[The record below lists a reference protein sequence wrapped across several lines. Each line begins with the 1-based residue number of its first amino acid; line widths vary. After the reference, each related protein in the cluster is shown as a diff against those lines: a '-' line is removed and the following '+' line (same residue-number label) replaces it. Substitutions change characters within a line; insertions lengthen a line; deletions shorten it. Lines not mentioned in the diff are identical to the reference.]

1 MTRDGIN
8 FTNNG
13 QFALSGTTNFV
24 INPGLIQQPASGTV
38 EIYVVTMSNTGGG
51 TTLATITV
59 SHGSTHIDSV
69 VISQGLIVPV
79 LSAITLSPSGYLVF
93 GATAP
98 TFVPPTSASS
108 GAITYTSSSTDVA
121 TIDSNSGVITIVGT
135 GISTITA
142 TQAANG
148 NYATASTTATL
159 TVAATPSLTGFNA
172 ISKTYGD
179 AAFSLSAPTSASAG
193 AFTYTSSNTAVA
205 TISGST
211 VTVVSVGTSTITA
224 TQAANGN
231 YATASTTATLTVTTG
246 SQATLTASASASSIV
261 AITGTSTLST
271 SGGSGTGAVTYATT
285 GDCTISGTTLTA
297 GATIGTCTVTATK
310 AADANYAVA
319 TGTVNVTVTAI
330 GTQANPTFSPAAGA
344 IAFGTT
350 VTITSSGADA
360 IYYTTDGSTPT
371 TSSTNQATT
380 PLVINTAV
388 TVKALAVKAGYT
400 NSAIGSAAYTQ
411 AVATAPSAVILA
423 VGSSNP
429 VGGVTNVAIPAAGAT
444 DTTGAVTGWV
454 TATADTIKFTVTN
467 GGSSASTITIN
478 GSPYTSGDNYTISAA
493 STLTIVVTTTET
505 NKVTAVRTF
514 TVSVSAPIVINTA
527 AISGVTAPVTG
538 ATPVTTTTAG
548 SGYTGTV
555 TWSPS
560 VSGTFAYNTAYTAT
574 VTLTAAS
581 GYTLTGVTANF
592 FTVSGAT
599 TTNPINSGV
608 VTAVFP
614 ATGLPAGYVSTQRLG
629 TAGSVVADYDTT
641 SRLNGGGTL
650 IWSKNNS
657 TVASPGTANYSAAAA
672 ACDASTA
679 LGYSDWRLPTQPEL
693 SGLYNAGTTAL
704 TTAGWTLY
712 YTWSSTAYGA
722 SHYSVVLENGYVGWP
737 VDSTVIF
744 VSCVH

>member
-1 MTRDGIN
+1 
-8 FTNNG
+8 
-13 QFALSGTTNFV
+13 
-24 INPGLIQQPASGTV
+24 
-38 EIYVVTMSNTGGG
+38 
-51 TTLATITV
+51 
-59 SHGSTHIDSV
+59 
-69 VISQGLIVPV
+69 
-79 LSAITLSPSGYLVF
+79 
-93 GATAP
+93 
-98 TFVPPTSASS
+98 
-108 GAITYTSSSTDVA
+108 
-121 TIDSNSGVITIVGT
+121 
-135 GISTITA
+135 
-142 TQAANG
+142 
-148 NYATASTTATL
+148 
-159 TVAATPSLTGFNA
+159 
-172 ISKTYGD
+172 
-179 AAFSLSAPTSASAG
+179 
-193 AFTYTSSNTAVA
+193 
-205 TISGST
+205 
-211 VTVVSVGTSTITA
+211 
-224 TQAANGN
+224 
-231 YATASTTATLTVTTG
+231 
-246 SQATLTASASASSIV
+246 
-261 AITGTSTLST
+261 
-271 SGGSGTGAVTYATT
+271 
-285 GDCTISGTTLTA
+285 
-297 GATIGTCTVTATK
+297 
-310 AADANYAVA
+310 
-319 TGTVNVTVTAI
+319 VNVTVTAI

-444 DTTGAVTGWV
+444 DTTGTVTGWV
-454 TATADTIKFTVTN
+454 TATADKIKFTVTN

-514 TVSVSAPIVINTA
+514 TVSVSAPIVISTA

-560 VSGTFAYNTAYTAT
+560 VIGTFAYNTAYTAT

-614 ATGLPAGYVSTQRLG
+614 ATGLPAGYVS
-629 TAGSVVADYDTT
+629 S
-641 SRLNGGGTL
+641 GTL

-657 TVASPGTANYSAAAA
+657 TVASPGNADYNAAFA
-672 ACDASTA
+672 ACAAMNTSSA
-679 LGYSDWRLPTQPEL
+679 LGYSSGWRLPTQPEL
-693 SGLYNAGTTAL
+693 SGLYNAGTGAL
-704 TTAGWTLY
+704 AGWTLNNR
-712 YTWSSTAYGA
+712 TWSSTDFGA
-722 SHYSVVLENGYVGWP
+722 GFHYRVDLDNGYVGWDF
-737 VDSTVIF
+737 DSASHY

>member
-1 MTRDGIN
+1 M
-8 FTNNG
+8 
-13 QFALSGTTNFV
+13 
-24 INPGLIQQPASGTV
+24 
-38 EIYVVTMSNTGGG
+38 
-51 TTLATITV
+51 
-59 SHGSTHIDSV
+59 
-69 VISQGLIVPV
+69 
-79 LSAITLSPSGYLVF
+79 
-93 GATAP
+93 
-98 TFVPPTSASS
+98 
-108 GAITYTSSSTDVA
+108 
-121 TIDSNSGVITIVGT
+121 
-135 GISTITA
+135 
-142 TQAANG
+142 
-148 NYATASTTATL
+148 
-159 TVAATPSLTGFNA
+159 
-172 ISKTYGD
+172 
-179 AAFSLSAPTSASAG
+179 
-193 AFTYTSSNTAVA
+193 
-205 TISGST
+205 
-211 VTVVSVGTSTITA
+211 
-224 TQAANGN
+224 
-231 YATASTTATLTVTTG
+231 
-246 SQATLTASASASSIV
+246 
-261 AITGTSTLST
+261 
-271 SGGSGTGAVTYATT
+271 
-285 GDCTISGTTLTA
+285 
-297 GATIGTCTVTATK
+297 
-310 AADANYAVA
+310 
-319 TGTVNVTVTAI
+319 
-330 GTQANPTFSPAAGA
+330 
-344 IAFGTT
+344 
-350 VTITSSGADA
+350 TITSSGADA

-548 SGYTGTV
+548 TGYTGTV

-560 VSGTFAYNTAYTAT
+560 VSGTFAYNTTYTAT

-599 TTNPINSGV
+599 ATNAINTGL

-614 ATGLPAGYVSTQRLG
+614 TTATLPAGYVSTQRLG
-629 TAGSVVADYDTT
+629 TAGSIVSGYDTT

-650 IWSKNNS
+650 IWSRNNS
-657 TVASPGTANYSAAAA
+657 TVASPGKATYSTAAA
-672 ACDASTA
+672 ACAAMNTSSA
-679 LGYSDWRLPTQPEL
+679 LGYSDWRLPTQQEL
-693 SGLYNAGTTAL
+693 SGLYNAVTGAL
-704 TTAGWTLY
+704 TAAVWTLAV
-712 YTWSSTAYGA
+712 TWSATTPGDGNR
-722 SHYSVVLENGYVGWP
+722 YSVDLNDGIVYWDFDKNARY
-737 VDSTVIF
+737 